1 MRLKNISLRT
11 ILKRLEKEYRAK
23 DQLSD
28 GLHIIDYE
36 QLKSENTT
44 LKSKAEER
52 EKDLIKFEKT
62 KTIDM
67 KVIISFHFILRI
79 FFLFQYLLDWIFHI
93 VLMLNVS
100 SCLTSFHVNSYY
112 FISCFVLQ
120 FLSFIFCFL
129 FFYF

>member
-93 VLMLNVS
+93 VLM
-100 SCLTSFHVNSYY
+100 
-112 FISCFVLQ
+112 
-120 FLSFIFCFL
+120 
-129 FFYF
+129 

>member
-11 ILKRLEKEYRAK
+11 ILQRLEKEYRAK

-28 GLHIIDYE
+28 GLHVIDYE
-36 QLKSENTT
+36 QLKSENIT

-67 KVIISFHFILRI
+67 KVII
-79 FFLFQYLLDWIFHI
+79 LF
-93 VLMLNVS
+93 
-100 SCLTSFHVNSYY
+100 
-112 FISCFVLQ
+112 CFVL
-120 FLSFIFCFL
+120 FYFIFT
-129 FFYF
+129 YFALISIFI

>member
-36 QLKSENTT
+36 QLKSENTA

-62 KTIDM
+62 KTIDI
-67 KVIISFHFILRI
+67 KVFTLFHFISLMPI
-79 FFLFQYLLDWIFHI
+79 FLIF
-93 VLMLNVS
+93 S
-100 SCLTSFHVNSYY
+100 SFGLY
-112 FISCFVLQ
+112 
-120 FLSFIFCFL
+120 
-129 FFYF
+129 